1 MIALIDGAHLAHRS
15 YHTFQT
21 FSNSKGYP
29 TGMIY
34 GFFSIL
40 NSYATK
46 FSGKVIVAWEGG
58 DNWRKEVYPSYK
70 MKRDELDAEISKGF
84 EDVQR
89 LCTLCG
95 LVQVKKRGYEADDVL
110 SFLVRRFGT
119 NIRIISGDKDLIQLI
134 DNQKDV
140 FLVRPRKEGLV
151 QFGEAECLSEFKIS
165 KSNFAKYLAIMG
177 DKSDNIRGVYGYGP
191 VKTSNLINNTVD
203 PIKEVKDMF
212 PNDAE
217 RIDLNLKI
225 VDLLDPETWIRNVSK
240 EDIIWED
247 ADIVS
252 LNSNFHYYEIR
263 NYNAK
268 DIILN
273 LARKEEQKILYD
285 RILQQVEYRF

>member
-1 MIALIDGAHLAHRS
+1 MIAIIDGAHLAYRS

-58 DNWRKEVYPSYK
+58 NNWRKEVYPNYK
-70 MKRDELDAEISKGF
+70 DRGELDEEITKGF
-84 EDVQR
+84 NDVQR

-95 LVQVKKRGYEADDVL
+95 LVQVKKSGYEADDVI
-110 SFLVRRFGT
+110 SFLVRRFGS

-140 FLVRPRKEGLV
+140 YLVRPRKEGLI
-151 QFGEAECLSEFKIS
+151 QFGEAECLSEFNIS

-177 DKSDNIRGVYGYGP
+177 DKSDNIKGIRGYGP
-191 VKTSNLINNTVD
+191 VKTTNLINTTID
-203 PIKEVKDMF
+203 PIAFVKEAF
-212 PNDAE
+212 PNDSD
-217 RIDLNLKI
+217 RIDLNMQI
-225 VDLLDPETWIRNVSK
+225 IDLLNPITWIQNVSK
-240 EDIIWED
+240 EDIIWEE

-252 LNSNFHYYEIR
+252 LNANFHFYEIR

-285 RILQQVEYRF
+285 RILQQAEYRF

>member
-1 MIALIDGAHLAHRS
+1 MIALIDGAHLAYRS

-58 DNWRKEVYPSYK
+58 DNWRKEVYPTYK
-70 MKRDELDAEISKGF
+70 MRGELEEEITQGF
-84 EDVQR
+84 QDVQR

-95 LVQVKKRGYEADDVL
+95 LVQVKKKGYEADDVL
-110 SFLVRRFGT
+110 SFLVRRFGSH
-119 NIRIISGDKDLIQLI
+119 IRIISGDKDLIQLI
-134 DNQKDV
+134 DNSKDV
-140 FLVRPRKEGLV
+140 LLVRPRKEGLI
-151 QFGEAECLSEFKIS
+151 QFGEEECISEFNVS
-165 KSNFAKYLAIMG
+165 KSDFVKYLAIRG
-177 DKSDNIRGVYGYGP
+177 DKSDNIRGVYGFGP
-191 VKTSNLINNTVD
+191 VKTASLINNNSD
-203 PIKEVKDMF
+203 PIQAIKDMY
-212 PNDAE
+212 PNDSD

-225 VDLLDPETWIRNVSK
+225 INLLDPDTWIRNISK
-240 EDIIWED
+240 EDVIWEE

-252 LNSNFHYYEIR
+252 LNSNFHFYEIR

-273 LARKEEQKILYD
+273 LARKDEQQILYNKILE
-285 RILQQVEYRF
+285 QVEYRF